1 MTQSAH
7 WKKTALDAVP
17 DPQQHAYIVG
27 SIVAGTLTAG
37 ASTLLSG
44 VLLTL
49 LGSIY
54 AYRRGEKA
62 AKFDEAIE
70 QHGVIAPALRKDA
83 LKDYVTEVG
92 IHQAVS
98 EIKWAEENGYPTTDC
113 AIELLES
120 YQLPIDIPVSES
132 QAPKQIPTA
141 SISPQNF
148 IKTSMPETLLPL
160 QPRQSTTISQSLV
173 ERIVSKPEHLLG
185 IGASESGKG
194 ILFSNMAVALKA
206 KYDCILVVIDPK
218 GDPNEVRFFD
228 GVADRV
234 HRFRASKLT
243 PDEVI
248 ASVKE
253 GWSIVEEEFDKWEG
267 IKPVYVFIDEMVFI
281 GTQFSQKR
289 DNFLNDKIAAIV
301 TMGKSLQQFV
311 WIATQYPGIEELGI
325 KGGIAAQMTKIIIGR
340 DEHMEML
347 EGWRGYKLTK
357 DVDFRAAIVP
367 MRKSPV
373 KRAIWYKGEW
383 LSMEIMAIL
392 SGFCRQT
399 GKHVGLPPIEDKPV
413 VADSSP
419 NRQITESTDSVLN
432 RAMNHRIADE
442 SGSVVTEPDSVP
454 NQQVEDLS
462 IAIMEYFGGATSLVP
477 KGVRDI
483 KAAHRIKSFGALTDS
498 GILSALNSL
507 VASGK
512 LVTPMPAYWSLPS
525 WL

>member
-1 MTQSAH
+1 MTASTP
-7 WKKTALDAVP
+7 WKKTALDSIP
-17 DPQQHAYIVG
+17 DPQQHLYIVA

-37 ASTLLSG
+37 ASTIASG
-44 VLLTL
+44 LLLTI
-49 LGSIY
+49 LGFLYS
-54 AYRRGEKA
+54 YRRGEKA

-70 QHGVIAPALRKDA
+70 QHDIIAPALRKDN
-83 LKDYVTEVG
+83 LKNYIAEVG
-92 IHQAVS
+92 IAQTIT
-98 EIKWAEENGYPTTDC
+98 EIKWAEENGYPTSDC

-120 YQLPIDIPVSES
+120 YQLPAQTEKSVGQFE
-132 QAPKQIPTA
+132 QITTP
-141 SISPQNF
+141 SILPQNSPM
-148 IKTSMPETLLPL
+148 ITSVSPL
-160 QPRQSTTISQSLV
+160 APNSTRIQDAQTLV
-173 ERIVSKPEHLLG
+173 ERIVSEPEHILG

-194 ILFSNMAVALKA
+194 ILFSNMAIALKA
-206 KYDCILVVIDPK
+206 KYDCILIVIDPK
-218 GDPNEVRFFD
+218 GDPNEAKFFE

-248 ASVKE
+248 AEVKE
-253 GWSIVEEEFDKWEG
+253 GWTIVEEEFDKWEG

-301 TMGKSLQQFV
+301 TMGKSLRQFV

-325 KGGIAAQMTKIIIGR
+325 KGGVAAQMTKIIIGR
-340 DEHMEML
+340 DKHLEML

-357 DVDFRAAIVP
+357 DIDFKGAIAP

-373 KRAIWYKGEW
+373 GRAIWYKGDW
-383 LSMEIMAIL
+383 LSMKIMPIL

-399 GKHVGLPPIEDKPV
+399 GKYVELPLAEGKPV
-413 VADSSP
+413 IADSSP
-419 NRQITESTDSVLN
+419 NNQIAESTDSVPN

-442 SGSVVTEPDSVP
+442 SVDSITTEPDSAP
-454 NQQVEDLS
+454 NRQVEDLS
-462 IAIMEYFGGATSLVP
+462 IAIMEYFAGATSLVP

-498 GILSALNSL
+498 DILGALDSL
-507 VASGK
+507 VSSGK
-512 LVTPMPAYWSLPS
+512 LVTPMTAYWSLPS